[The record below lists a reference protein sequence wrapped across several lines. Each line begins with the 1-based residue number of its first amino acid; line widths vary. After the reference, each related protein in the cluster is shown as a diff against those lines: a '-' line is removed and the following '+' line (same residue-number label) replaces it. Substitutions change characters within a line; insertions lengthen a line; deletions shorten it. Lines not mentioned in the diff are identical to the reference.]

1 MHFEE
6 SKHPRDKKG
15 RFSDKESDY
24 PSEINGRIRWAK
36 DNGIELPLNSD
47 GSVDDLRLQKLYEE
61 GESKREMTP
70 AEKIASVHI
79 DFDRDNIL
87 PKLNGDTL
95 MKLGVKENKNV
106 LLKGQTIKRNLGKH
120 LNVSEKTMES
130 IITEALYNPIDVFPA
145 NPENLNYF
153 HLAAFVEVEDKR
165 GLKMGLVL
173 LDTDVS
179 KAEFEVGHAYYV
191 DSDGFKRA
199 LNKTNKKTDT
209 GSRAAP
215 SITSDSK
222 RGT

>member
-1 MHFEE
+1 MAEKTGAGGKLQEFNKRNGLYEE
-6 SKHPRDKKG
+6 KDGYSA
-15 RFSDKESDY
+15 EVN
-24 PSEINGRIRWAK
+24 ERIRWAK

-47 GSVDDLRLQKLYEE
+47 GSLNDVALQKLYEE
-61 GESKREMTP
+61 GKAKKKMTP
-70 AEKIASVHI
+70 AEKMASIHI

-87 PKLNGDTL
+87 PELNGDTL

-106 LLKGQTIKRNLGKH
+106 LLKGQTIKRNLVKH

-179 KAEFEVGHAYYV
+179 KTEFEVGHAYYV

-199 LNKTNKKTDT
+199 LNKTNKKD
-209 GSRAAP
+209 
-215 SITSDSK
+215 
-222 RGT
+222 